1 MSSPEKSSPLK
12 ATTSTFDDE
21 ELEPGEVPSVSS
33 RFKEFQGIYL
43 LKLFQ
48 FDFNWNRKELKYS
61 DKNRLNTFS

>member
-43 LKLFQ
+43 LKLF
-48 FDFNWNRKELKYS
+48 
-61 DKNRLNTFS
+61 